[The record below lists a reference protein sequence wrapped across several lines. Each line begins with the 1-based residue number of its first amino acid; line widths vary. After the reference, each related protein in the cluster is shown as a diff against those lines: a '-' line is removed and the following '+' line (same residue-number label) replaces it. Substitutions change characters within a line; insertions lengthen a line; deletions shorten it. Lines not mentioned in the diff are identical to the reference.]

1 MKWAR
6 GTEQW
11 ASSKNSK
18 LMRLFF
24 FSIGRAFRAA
34 NWPWI
39 TLSRAENYAPRNDY
53 NGSFKIFDSF
63 ALFNGK
69 RGGGRPFSFEP
80 SPRRGHFS
88 WIVSWMET
96 WFSRSPFV
104 RRKNLLTCVEI
115 GSRLREKVILTVSFF
130 FSLSFFVQK
139 NRERNVSTNFR

>member
-53 NGSFKIFDSF
+53 NGSFKFSARPRFSMGGEGGAPTLFLPNPNPFRAEF
-63 ALFNGK
+63 AT
-69 RGGGRPFSFEP
+69 RPFFESFVNGNVIP
-80 SPRRGHFS
+80 
-88 WIVSWMET
+88 V
-96 WFSRSPFV
+96 PFV
-104 RRKNLLTCVEI
+104 RRKNLLTCAEW
-115 GSRLREKVILTVSFF
+115 GLESGKRWSWLSFF
-130 FSLSFFVQK
+130 FFFLFTK
-139 NRERNVSTNFR
+139 ENVSNFR